1 MHYKVLPMKKKREK
15 PDKEPWNNMPVHK
28 SRHYQYS
35 WKRSMKGIFLYDT
48 AKIYLKLQQL
58 KRYGSGIGVNT
69 CTKKIKDSRN
79 GHFNIWKHG
88 IQ

>member
-1 MHYKVLPMKKKREK
+1 MEQHASSQIKTLPIQLKKIYER
-15 PDKEPWNNMPVHK
+15 D
-28 SRHYQYS
+28 
-35 WKRSMKGIFLYDT
+35 FLYDT

-79 GHFNIWKHG
+79 GHFNI
-88 IQ
+88 